1 MKAEFSR
8 TGAYG
13 NVIGSTSF
21 YVEAIRGDLPEA
33 ANKERLSPPCRLD
46 GRREFKIDLFDDD
59 DDEIEEHIGDFM
71 LTVVF
76 GENKSDNRT
85 TVAVSA
91 DTNGDILVNMDN
103 FYLHPES
110 EVYSFNKRLY
120 EFSNLAISLAI
131 DVRTFRS
138 NIAAEVTLVLMKEDL

>member
-13 NVIGSTSF
+13 DNVIGSTSF
-21 YVEAIRGDLPEA
+21 YVGAIRGDLPKV

-46 GRREFKIDLFDDD
+46 GRREFKIDLFD

-103 FYLHPES
+103 FYLYSEA